1 VSRKGRKA
9 APGFSALLPILPG
22 LLCSPF
28 ATQGRSHNDRADFKP
43 PISLHGCKDPTASL
57 NIIDRTSRQTHAA
70 TGPHRFNPPKTGA
83 FPALQP
89 LSVV

>member
-1 VSRKGRKA
+1 
-9 APGFSALLPILPG
+9 PGNVCTSAEIRG

-28 ATQGRSHNDRADFKP
+28 ATQGRSHNDLVDFKP

-70 TGPHRFNPPKTGA
+70 TGPHRFNPPETGA